1 MVERARLHQLLAF
14 AALVVL
20 LLVFM
25 FMIFGRPANWA
36 QFFVDRQIRPGLFIV
51 LMLLLPLAGFPI
63 SAFLLA
69 VGIKF
74 GPYEGF
80 AITSVI
86 IGVHLI
92 VTFLLTHSLLR
103 PYLLKMMAQTRY
115 ELPQIHTHRQLV
127 FAMIFMAIP
136 ALPYTVKIFP
146 WPCSMS
152 PGAFICQSP
161 GGPTCCL
168 PFLLSA
174 WDIRPSPTPGLPG
187 YSLLYW
193 GSATCWL
200 LKCCENT
207 ARTRPAAKIKNL
219 FPVDNSSASGQ

>member
-115 ELPQIHTHRQLV
+115 ELPQINTHRQLV

-136 ALPYTVKIFP
+136 ALPYTVKNFSLALLNVP
-146 WPCSMS
+146 WRIYLPVAW
-152 PGAFICQSP
+152 GANLLLAIPFIGLGHSAITNP
-161 GGPTCCL
+161 RLAWVFLALLGLGYLLASKMLRKYGKGP
-168 PFLLSA
+168 A
-174 WDIRPSPTPGLPG
+174 GRQD
-187 YSLLYW
+187 
-193 GSATCWL
+193 
-200 LKCCENT
+200 
-207 ARTRPAAKIKNL
+207 
-219 FPVDNSSASGQ
+219 